1 MAVDKAEIQ
10 NCMRQDRKK
19 SRKWYLISGGIVIA
33 LFLLSL
39 CFKTSEPAFIS
50 PAETAKNLFTAFRLF
65 WSRLFHTSYSLNE
78 AELLAALPTY
88 QISLTRLART
98 IVFSISGMGTALAG
112 AIFQTVYHNPM
123 ASPNIIGATAGVQ
136 FGNVLMVYFYGAAV
150 TFMPFMR
157 YRICYAM
164 TIVVVVGV
172 LLLGRLSGGKRAS
185 YSVLEMV
192 MAGSIVSQT
201 LQVVTMYMMYNLED
215 DDLLVYQQLT
225 MGTVVQTDR
234 LSMSLFLILLAASL
248 VPMVL
253 IRYRFNAAAFSADEA
268 QMQGIRGN
276 VLRGI
281 GQVCGVVMMT
291 AAIIHCGDMGMIS
304 MAIPHLVRRMVGADF
319 RQVSVISMFWGASLL
334 MGCRII
340 SSLIY
345 IGGTELPVNF
355 IISVCIMPIFFIAVA
370 KQRKVFE
377 V

>member
-1 MAVDKAEIQ
+1 MAIDKAEIQ

-19 SRKWYLISGGIVIA
+19 SRKWYLISGTVVIA
-33 LFLLSL
+33 LFLLGL
-39 CFKTSEPAFIS
+39 CFKTSEPGFIS

-65 WSRLFHTSYSLNE
+65 WSNVFHTSYSLRK
-78 AELLAALPTY
+78 AELIAALPTY

-98 IVFSISGMGTALAG
+98 IVFAISGMGTALAG

-136 FGNVLMVYFYGAAV
+136 FGNVLMVYFYGSAV
-150 TFMPFMR
+150 AFMPFMR
-157 YRICYAM
+157 YKICYAM
-164 TIVVVVGV
+164 TIVVVAGV
-172 LLLGRLSGGKRAS
+172 LLLGRLTGGRKVS

-192 MAGSIVSQT
+192 MAGSIVSQM
-201 LQVVTMYMMYNLED
+201 LQVVTTYMMYNLED
-215 DDLLVYQQLT
+215 EDLLVYQQISL
-225 MGTVVQTDR
+225 GTVVQTDR
-234 LSMSLFLILLAASL
+234 LSMTLFLIVLAASL
-248 VPMVL
+248 IPIVL
-253 IRYRFNAAAFSADEA
+253 IRYRFNAAAFSADDA

-276 VLRGI
+276 ILRGI
-281 GQVCGVVMMT
+281 GQVCGVVMVT
-291 AAIIHCGDMGMIS
+291 AAVIHCGDMGMIS

-319 RQVSVISMFWGASLL
+319 RQVSLVSMFWGASLL
-334 MGCRII
+334 MGSRII

-355 IISVCIMPIFFIAVA
+355 IISIGIMPIFFIAVA